1 MQYFSLRPVAQIAA
15 FLAAGGLA
23 APFASFA
30 QAPSAS
36 GETAFAE
43 PAETS
48 LPEIRVSA
56 SADASAQGLSPA
68 YPGGQV
74 ARGAR
79 VGVLGTKSALETPFS
94 FTAYTNDLMVAQQA
108 RSVGEVLENDP
119 TVRLARG
126 FGNFQ
131 ESYFIRGF
139 VLSSDDVAYN
149 GLYGLLPRQYTA
161 SELVERVEVLR
172 GASAFLNGASPG
184 GGGIGGSVNL
194 VPKRAPNEPLNRLTF
209 GIDTD
214 GFASASADVARRMG
228 PDDSLG
234 VRVNVAQRK
243 GGSGVQGEDSELGL
257 VAVGA
262 DWRSRDVRLSGD
274 IGYQDNQLKATRP
287 NVTLGSGV
295 TTVPRAP
302 DNETNYAQPW
312 SFSNERDVFG
322 TLRAEYDVLTGMT
335 AWAAAGSRHT
345 TESNSLANVTVSNGV
360 TGAASTYR
368 FDNARRDSVVTAEA
382 GLRGTFRT
390 GAIGHEWVASASTF
404 KQETKNGYVMDSS
417 NTRATNL
424 YAPTAWWGLPFSGSP
439 AFKGNTL
446 DEPQLNR
453 RIRLEGITLGD
464 TLSMLDND
472 LLLTLGGRQQ
482 RLHVEG
488 FAYNT
493 LIPSAPYKSTRFSPS
508 AAAVYKLTPRTSVY
522 ANYIESLADSG
533 VAPSTAANRG
543 ETLPPYVSRQKEVGL
558 KYDAGRYMLSA
569 ALFST
574 NKPRAVSTVN
584 GIYAFSGTDRH
595 RGLELGVQGEAFA
608 GLRVLG
614 GLTFLEARQ
623 VSTGSATTEGKR
635 VIGVPDFQSTLGVE
649 WATRAVPGLTLDA
662 RVLHTGDRY
671 ANTTNTLK
679 VGGWTRLDVGARY
692 LSEWDGRLWTLRARV
707 ENVMDSRYWASVGGN
722 AGTTGYLVAGAPRTL
737 GLSASVDF

>member
-1 MQYFSLRPVAQIAA
+1 MQYFSLRPVAQVAA
-15 FLAAGGLA
+15 LVVAGGLA
-23 APFASFA
+23 APMSSFA
-30 QAPSAS
+30 QAAAAAREAAVSESA
-36 GETAFAE
+36 EA
-43 PAETS
+43 S
-48 LPEIRVSA
+48 LPEVRVSA

-74 ARGAR
+74 AQGAR

-94 FTAYTNDLMVAQQA
+94 FTAYTNDLIVAQQA

-194 VPKRAPNEPLNRLTF
+194 VPKRAPNEPLTRLTL

-214 GFASASADVARRMG
+214 GFASAAADVARRMG

-234 VRVNVAQRK
+234 VRVNVARRK

-262 DWRSRDVRLSGD
+262 DWRSRDVRLSAD
-274 IGYQDNQLKATRP
+274 VGYQDNQLKATRP

-295 TTVPRAP
+295 TTVPSAP

-322 TLRAEYDVLTGMT
+322 TFRAEYDVRPGMT

-345 TESNSLANVTVSNGV
+345 TESNSLANVTVTNGV
-360 TGAASTYR
+360 TGAATTYR
-368 FDNARRDSVVTAEA
+368 FDNARRDNVVTAEA
-382 GLRGTFRT
+382 GLRGTLRT
-390 GAIGHEWVASASTF
+390 GVIGHEWVASASTF

-417 NTRATNL
+417 NTRATNI
-424 YAPTAWWGLPFSGSP
+424 YTPTSWWGLPWSASP

-446 DEPQLNR
+446 DEPRLTTR
-453 RIRLEGITLGD
+453 TRLESFTLGD
-464 TLSMLDND
+464 TPVDARQRPAADRGWTPAADPCRRLCLQHAAAQCP
-472 LLLTLGGRQQ
+472 LQEHPIQPQRRGGLQAHAPCIGLCQLHRVAGQQ
-482 RLHVEG
+482 R
-488 FAYNT
+488 
-493 LIPSAPYKSTRFSPS
+493 
-508 AAAVYKLTPRTSVY
+508 
-522 ANYIESLADSG
+522 
-533 VAPSTAANRG
+533 RG
-543 ETLPPYVSRQKEVGL
+543 
-558 KYDAGRYMLSA
+558 A
-569 ALFST
+569 F
-574 NKPRAVSTVN
+574 N
-584 GIYAFSGTDRH
+584 GD
-595 RGLELGVQGEAFA
+595 Q
-608 GLRVLG
+608 
-614 GLTFLEARQ
+614 
-623 VSTGSATTEGKR
+623 
-635 VIGVPDFQSTLGVE
+635 P
-649 WATRAVPGLTLDA
+649 W
-662 RVLHTGDRY
+662 
-671 ANTTNTLK
+671 
-679 VGGWTRLDVGARY
+679 
-692 LSEWDGRLWTLRARV
+692 
-707 ENVMDSRYWASVGGN
+707 
-722 AGTTGYLVAGAPRTL
+722 
-737 GLSASVDF
+737 